1 MRPFQ
6 LSALLVSAGVLLS
19 GCFVIRPSVDLAAI
33 THAQSEEEV
42 CDVSILAIAGEALA
56 SALLFRFTLANLEGS
71 ENDRAFHV
79 SDEPGVAL
87 FPGAFS
93 LFFAADALMGLG
105 AEQDCSEAQAVWR
118 RVKRAEAQRK
128 QELTD
133 LQPPATPPAPAIACA
148 PPATMT
154 PPTTKPTPQDRSATL
169 AVSREEMKSHW
180 SPSVYITE
188 AWSSW
193 GAEHIRVAPLYGVC
207 PQTHGPR
214 NPSLPCDNR
223 PVDTNTPRAY
233 CSMSG
238 ELP

>member
-133 LQPPATPPAPAIACA
+133 LQPPATPPQPADMAPHPSA
-148 PPATMT
+148 PEEEQ
-154 PPTTKPTPQDRSATL
+154 PTPAPDSA
-169 AVSREEMKSHW
+169 
-180 SPSVYITE
+180 
-188 AWSSW
+188 
-193 GAEHIRVAPLYGVC
+193 AE
-207 PQTHGPR
+207 
-214 NPSLPCDNR
+214 
-223 PVDTNTPRAY
+223 TPR
-233 CSMSG
+233 
-238 ELP
+238 